1 MGALNFFVKPHCV
14 MENRSAFLWCSR
26 FWTTVVTVTGF
37 LGTYLLLPSR
47 LADPRLPIS
56 RAVANSA
63 STVYSAPPQFKGKM
77 VQQVELASQKRAI
90 ALTFDDGPVPK
101 TTLQVLDILKKN
113 NVKATFFWVGRNLK
127 NYPDVGRKV
136 VADGHAIGN
145 HTWHHWYF
153 RMNPAT
159 AAAEV
164 ENTSALIY
172 RITGI
177 KTYLFRPPGGFLN
190 NGVATYARSKN
201 YAIMMWSVDPGENH
215 IRRTPSMLAAN
226 VLNTTKPGGIVL
238 LHDVHPRT
246 VQALPQIITGLK
258 KRGFEFVTV
267 PELLAMQAPK
277 TPKSNQ
283 LTGTESNTKSL
294 TPTELDTGSPTQT
307 KPNTELQTPTESN
320 TKLQTPIESDIN
332 SQTPTESDT
341 NSQAPTEFDGKPS
354 TQTGAVN

>member
-1 MGALNFFVKPHCV
+1 M
-14 MENRSAFLWCSR
+14 WCTR
-26 FWTTVVTVTGF
+26 FWTTVVTITGF

-56 RAVANSA
+56 RGVANSA

-77 VQQVELASQKRAI
+77 VQHVELASQKKAI
-90 ALTFDDGPVPK
+90 ALTFDDGPAPK
-101 TTLQVLDILKKN
+101 TTLQILDILKKN
-113 NVKATFFWVGRNLK
+113 NIKATFFWVGRNLK

-190 NGVATYARSKN
+190 NGVVTYARSKN

-226 VLNTTKPGGIVL
+226 VLRTTKPGGIVL

-258 KRGFEFVTV
+258 KRGFEFVTL

-277 TPKSNQ
+277 TPKSKQ
-283 LTGTESNTKSL
+283 PTQTESNTQQPTATESDTKSL
-294 TPTELDTGSPTQT
+294 TPTQLDTSSPTQT
-307 KPNTELQTPTESN
+307 KSN
-320 TKLQTPIESDIN
+320 TKL
-332 SQTPTESDT
+332 QTPTESDT
-341 NSQAPTEFDGKPS
+341 NLQTPTEFDEKPP
-354 TQTGAVN
+354 TQTGVVN